1 MRVGLTGGIGS
12 GKSAVAEILAE
23 LGAFVIDT
31 DELAREAVAPG
42 SPALFEISRKWPQ
55 VFRNGALDRGALA
68 DLVFSDDAAR
78 AQLNA
83 IVHPR
88 VRALAAEREKAARPH
103 QLLVHVVPL
112 LFETGYGDTLDR
124 SIVVVASD
132 ANRIARVTERDR
144 VDESARSGAN
154 GGADRAREGAVAG
167 GLRHRKRRGPSASAN
182 ADAPGLRCARSL
194 ASDWARATPSH
205 RRASGT
211 GRRRTDWPCGRT
223 SPFVPFRNARPCPR
237 SPARGPSPR
246 AYGPG
251 NIPS

>member
-144 VDESARSGAN
+144 VDERRV
-154 GGADRAREGAVAG
+154 RARMAAQIEPE
-167 GLRHRKRRGPSASAN
+167 K
-182 ADAPGLRCARSL
+182 ARSL
-194 ASDWARATPSH
+194 ADYVIVNDADLAHLQT
-205 RRASGT
+205 
-211 GRRRTDWPCGRT
+211 RTRQVYDAL
-223 SPFVPFRNARPCPR
+223 VA
-237 SPARGPSPR
+237 
-246 AYGPG
+246 
-251 NIPS
+251 